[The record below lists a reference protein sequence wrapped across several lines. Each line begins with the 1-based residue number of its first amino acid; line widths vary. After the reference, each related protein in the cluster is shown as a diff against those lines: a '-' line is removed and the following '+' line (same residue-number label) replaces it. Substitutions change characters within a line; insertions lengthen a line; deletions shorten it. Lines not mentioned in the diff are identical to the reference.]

1 MNTKTIARNGKPLT
15 LQTFQKA
22 DLLGITFWQGRAMFR
37 IAGDTARVDVVTTER
52 HGCPQSAEDAV
63 IALAIENGW
72 GAT

>member
-1 MNTKTIARNGKPLT
+1 
-15 LQTFQKA
+15 
-22 DLLGITFWQGRAMFR
+22 MFR